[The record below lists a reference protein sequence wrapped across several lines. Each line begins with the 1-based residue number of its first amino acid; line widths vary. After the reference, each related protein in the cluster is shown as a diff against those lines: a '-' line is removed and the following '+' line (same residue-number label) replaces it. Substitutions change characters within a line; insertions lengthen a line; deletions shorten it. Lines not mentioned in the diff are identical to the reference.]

1 MSTEGPQV
9 RDTIVAANDFRVAN
23 ALYKV
28 VNEAGNFCAADDAFG
43 AGVALSQPNSG
54 QHLAIGRLGIFKAY
68 IGAAINSS
76 GTRVSLAASG
86 FLAAATSGD
95 TGVGATL
102 ETGASGDLVRCF
114 LNFAQRSTVA

>member
-9 RDTIVAANDFRVAN
+9 RSTIVAANDFRVAG

-28 VNEAGNFCAADDAFG
+28 VNEAGDFCAADDDFG

-54 QHLAIGRLGIFKAY
+54 QHLTVGRSGEFKAY
-68 IGAAINSS
+68 IGAAVNSA
-76 GTRVSLAASG
+76 GTRLALAASG

-95 TGVGATL
+95 TGVGAIL
-102 ETGASGDLVRCF
+102 ETCASGDLARCL